1 MAHPYHHALSTV
13 KKYGGQAEDYLDIHA
28 WFDATKEQFAD
39 SRHRALRH
47 HSQGI
52 YECER
57 VFGVTITNSSGRE
70 VPVRL
75 IGEQHVIEDLGYI
88 PTVADWLRHMNIEP
102 WMVKPR
108 KVSQE
113 V

>member
-13 KKYGGQAEDYLDIHA
+13 KKYGGQAEDYLAIHA

-88 PTVADWLRHMNIEP
+88 PTVADWLRHMTIEP